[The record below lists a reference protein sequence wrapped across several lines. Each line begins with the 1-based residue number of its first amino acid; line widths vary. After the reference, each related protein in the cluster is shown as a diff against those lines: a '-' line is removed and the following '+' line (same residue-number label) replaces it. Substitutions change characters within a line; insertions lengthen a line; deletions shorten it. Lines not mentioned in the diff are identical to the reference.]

1 MNSFMPFMANVCDSE
16 RSHNNRYH
24 LFYYY
29 LYFLI
34 PLFVIIITNILLY
47 LLTTIPLFYQLL
59 ISCYQTTYI
68 NLIIPKNHMLTLNL
82 SIKFTEKKK
91 IIILSVTI
99 LIFFLQ
105 NVPAIL

>member
-91 IIILSVTI
+91 L
-99 LIFFLQ
+99 
-105 NVPAIL
+105 